1 MNCYQI
7 CYRNSNFITVSRDM
21 RYIWVS
27 ISYFDQILWKR
38 ECQTRQV
45 FHFAG
50 IKFRGFV
57 VLKHFAGKKFPKNDQ
72 KSQHLIPF
80 EVYL

>member
-21 RYIWVS
+21 RYISVS

-38 ECQTRQV
+38 ESQIRQV

-57 VLKHFAGKKFPKNDQ
+57 VLKHFTGKKFPKIDQ
-72 KSQHLIPF
+72 KSQNLIPF
-80 EVYL
+80 KVYL